1 MPDSKSKASDSNAP
15 AQSQP
20 AARRRPPRRKPT
32 PAPTTS
38 TPHPTSTTERATTE
52 RAPARAARQPRTPSS
67 RPLAQTPGP
76 DPETPLDD
84 VRLTV
89 GTIAGTHGVAG
100 EVTMRLTTDDP
111 DHLRRIKQVF
121 VGDEA
126 QPRRLIGLRFHAGMA
141 LLRLGGVRT
150 REEGRLLLG
159 QPVRIAGT
167 DARPL
172 EPGEFYYYQAIGLE
186 ALDEAGHRIG
196 TVTDILETGA
206 NDVFVITPD
215 EGADILLP
223 NIPEVILDL
232 NPAERR
238 MVVRPLVYY
247 GDE

>member
-1 MPDSKSKASDSNAP
+1 MPDSKSTADE
-15 AQSQP
+15 P
-20 AARRRPPRRKPT
+20 AAASPAPPPSRRPSPRRRQASATSDRPP
-32 PAPTTS
+32 
-38 TPHPTSTTERATTE
+38 E
-52 RAPARAARQPRTPSS
+52 RAARQARTPSS

-76 DPETPLDD
+76 DPDTPLPD

-100 EVTMRLTTDDP
+100 EVTMRLATDDP

-126 QPRRLIGLRFHAGMA
+126 QPRRLLGLRFHAGMA
-141 LLRLGGVRT
+141 LVRLGGVRT
-150 REEGRLLLG
+150 REDGRLLLG

-172 EPGEFYYYQAIGLE
+172 EAGEFYFYQAIGLE
-186 ALDEAGHRIG
+186 ARDDAGRRIG

-206 NDVFVITPD
+206 NDVFVVTPD

-238 MVVRPLVYY
+238 MIVRPLVYY
-247 GDE
+247 GDP